1 MEIISKKA
9 VASVELAE
17 VRVSI
22 DEIATC
28 ESALSYLLE
37 TLPANE
43 IEKRLGATRD
53 ELEGICDDLRQVISV
68 LQTSTPEPI
77 SA

>member
-1 MEIISKKA
+1 MEMIGKNL

-22 DEIATC
+22 DEIATY

-37 TLPANE
+37 TLPENE
-43 IEKRLGATRD
+43 IEKRLGASRA
-53 ELEGICDDLRQVISV
+53 ELEGMRDDLRQAISA